1 MNKSPMEVIKGQK
14 KLGLVAGYKPNRVSL
29 YILMLSAGRYA
40 DLMELLYKD
49 MAKYKIKEEEVKDKN

>member
-1 MNKSPMEVIKGQK
+1 MNKSPMEVINGEK